1 MLLILIILLLLLWFF
16 NYQEGLDEGADGEED
31 GEPDVLEEGLSIE
44 ELNTQVQVSETI
56 LTESMI
62 NTLEQLADK
71 QNDHINDVRA
81 IMASISA
88 KNSSK

>member
-1 MLLILIILLLLLWFF
+1 MLLILILLLLLLWFF
-16 NYQEGLDEGADGEED
+16 NYQEGLDEGADGEAD
-31 GEPDVLEEGLSIE
+31 GEADVLEEGLSID

-62 NTLEQLADK
+62 NTLEQIADK